1 MKKRVEHP
9 KTRGKN
15 QNYRA
20 TKYFKQMDFFKK
32 KLVDQKSMNAI

>member
-1 MKKRVEHP
+1 MLKWRDENKKRVEHP

-20 TKYFKQMDFFKK
+20 TKYFKQMDLKK
-32 KLVDQKSMNAI
+32 KLVD